1 MTNTLPPPVFASND
15 DFLALSS
22 LGRSLEG
29 ATAPG
34 PVLLAAEISR
44 LSVVEDPKAGAPFVR
59 IGSRVT
65 YSDGQRRRVRTA
77 RVVMPGQG
85 SIHESSIPV
94 TSPVGAA
101 LLGLGVDDVFTWW
114 TNGGLRSV
122 HVLDIG
128 S

>member
-1 MTNTLPPPVFASND
+1 MTNTLPPAVFVSSD
-15 DFLALSS
+15 DFRALSS
-22 LGRSLEG
+22 LGQSLEG

-34 PVLLAAEISR
+34 PMLLAAEISR

-65 YSDGQRRRVRTA
+65 YRDMQRGRVRTA
-77 RVVMPGQG
+77 RVVMPNQG
-85 SIHESSIPV
+85 SIHEASIPV

-101 LLGLGVDDVFTWW
+101 LLGLGVDDVFSWW
-114 TNGGLRSV
+114 TNGGTRSV

-128 S
+128 K

>member
-1 MTNTLPPPVFASND
+1 MTNISLPPVFASND
-15 DFLALSS
+15 DFLALSG
-22 LGRSLEG
+22 LGGILEG

-34 PVLLAAEISR
+34 PSLLAAEMNR
-44 LSVVEDPKAGAPFVR
+44 LAVVDPKAQAPFVR

-65 YSDGQRRRVRTA
+65 YCDVQRRRVRTA

-101 LLGLGVDDVFTWW
+101 LLGLGVDDVFSWW
-114 TNGGLRSV
+114 TSNGMRSV
-122 HVLDIG
+122 HVLGIG
-128 S
+128 K

>member
-1 MTNTLPPPVFASND
+1 MPITTPPPVFVSND
-15 DFLALSS
+15 DFRALSS
-22 LGRSLEG
+22 LGPILEG

-34 PVLLAAEISR
+34 PMLLAAEIGR

-65 YSDGQRRRVRTA
+65 YCDVQRRRVRTA
-77 RVVMPGQG
+77 RVVMPGDG

-101 LLGLGVDDVFTWW
+101 LLGLGVDDVFSWW
-114 TNGGLRSV
+114 TNGGMRSV

-128 S
+128 K

>member
-1 MTNTLPPPVFASND
+1 MTNTSTPPVFVSND

-22 LGRSLEG
+22 LGQSLEG

-34 PVLLAAEISR
+34 PALLATEISR

-101 LLGLGVDDVFTWW
+101 LLGLGVNDVFSWW
-114 TNGGLRSV
+114 TNSGMRSV
-122 HVLDIG
+122 RVLDIG
-128 S
+128 G